1 MAAEFTA
8 HKEGYHMTR
17 RFCTAF
23 AIAAA
28 FTAGAANADVTV
40 GVTLGATGPGA
51 SLGIH
56 YKNAFQLMPKVLG
69 GQPVKYIILEDG
81 SDATNAGKNARKL
94 ITEDKVDVIM
104 GSNGVP
110 SSLQIAQV
118 ATETQTPFLCL
129 TPIAVKPDQYK
140 WTFSVPQPTELMM
153 GAVAEHMKA
162 KGVKTVGFIG
172 FSDGWGD
179 LMYKATDSLG
189 ASYGYKVV
197 TNERYA
203 RADTSVTGQ
212 VLKIIAAKPDAV
224 VVGGSG
230 TGGALPHL
238 ALVER
243 GYKGQIYHNH
253 GTVNAEFIKV
263 GGKSVENAIAPTG
276 PLIVPEELPSSNAVK
291 ATALDFTKRYEAAF
305 GAGSRNAFAGYSNDA
320 VMLLGAAIPAAMKKA
335 KPGTPEFRAALRDA
349 LENVKNVAGTHGVYS
364 PTAANH
370 NGLDERARV
379 LVRVEKGTWRLMK

>member
-1 MAAEFTA
+1 MI
-8 HKEGYHMTR
+8 R
-17 RFCTAF
+17 RFRTAL
-23 AIAAA
+23 AIACALAA
-28 FTAGAANADVTV
+28 GVAQAEVTV

-51 SLGIH
+51 SLGVH
-56 YKNAFQLMPKVLG
+56 YKNAFTLMPKTLG

-81 SDATNAGKNARKL
+81 SDATTAGKNARKL
-94 ITEDKVDVIM
+94 ITEDKVDVVM

-129 TPIAVKPDQYK
+129 TPISVKPDQYK

-153 GAVAEHMKA
+153 GAVAEHMKSN
-162 KGVKTVGFIG
+162 GIKTVGFIG

-189 ASYGYKVV
+189 ASHGYKVV

-212 VLKIIAAKPDAV
+212 VLKIIAANPDAV
-224 VVGGSG
+224 VIGGSG
-230 TGGALPHL
+230 TGGALPHI

-243 GYKGQIYHNH
+243 GYKGRIYHNH

-263 GGKSVENAIAPTG
+263 GGKNVEGAIAPTG
-276 PLIVPEELPSSNAVK
+276 PLIVPEELPASNAVK

-305 GAGSRNAFAGYSNDA
+305 GAGTRNAFAGYSNDA
-320 VMLLGAAIPAAMKKA
+320 VMLLAAAIPEAAKKA

-349 LENVKNVAGTHGVYS
+349 LENVKNVTGTHGVYS

-379 LVRVEKGTWRLMK
+379 LVRVENGQWRLLK

>member
-1 MAAEFTA
+1 MNRRLCIALLAATA
-8 HKEGYHMTR
+8 L
-17 RFCTAF
+17 A
-23 AIAAA
+23 
-28 FTAGAANADVTV
+28 AGAAHAQVTV

-56 YKNAFQLMPKVLG
+56 YKNAFQLMPKMLG
-69 GQPVKYIILEDG
+69 GQAVKYIILEDG

-94 ITEDKVDVIM
+94 ITEDKVDVVM

-118 ATETQTPFLCL
+118 AAETQTPFLCL
-129 TPIAVKPDQYK
+129 TPIAVKPDVYK

-162 KGVKTVGFIG
+162 NGVKTVGFIG

-179 LMYKATDSLG
+179 LMYNATNSLG
-189 ASYGYKVV
+189 ATHGYKVV

-212 VLKIIAAKPDAV
+212 VLKIIAANPDAV

-243 GYKGQIYHNH
+243 GYKGRIYHNH

-263 GGKSVENAIAPTG
+263 GGKNVEGAIAPTG
-276 PLIVPEELPSSNAVK
+276 PLIVPEELPANHATKAVS
-291 ATALDFTKRYEAAF
+291 LDFTKRYEAAF
-305 GAGSRNAFAGYSNDA
+305 GAGSRNAFAGYTNDA
-320 VMLLGAAIPAAMKKA
+320 VMLLGAAIPEAAKKA

-349 LENVKNVAGTHGVYS
+349 LENVKNVVGTHGVYS
-364 PTAANH
+364 LTAANH

-379 LVRVEKGTWRLMK
+379 LVRVESGTWRLMK

>member
-1 MAAEFTA
+1 MNRKLTLALLAAATALGAATA
-8 HKEGYHMTR
+8 H
-17 RFCTAF
+17 
-23 AIAAA
+23 
-28 FTAGAANADVTV
+28 ADITV

-56 YKNAFQLMPKVLG
+56 YKNAFQLMPQTLG
-69 GQPVKYIILEDG
+69 GQRVKYIILEDG

-110 SSLQIAQV
+110 SSLQISQV
-118 ATETQTPFLCL
+118 ATETHTPFLCL
-129 TPIAVKPDQYK
+129 TPIAVKDDAYK

-153 GAVAEHMKA
+153 GAVAEHLKA
-162 KGVKTVGFIG
+162 NGVKTVGFIG

-179 LMYKATDSLG
+179 LMYKATDFHA
-189 ASYGYKVV
+189 ASHGYKVV

-212 VLKIIAAKPDAV
+212 VLKIMAANPDAV

-243 GYKGQIYHNH
+243 GYKGRIYHNH
-253 GTVNAEFIKV
+253 GTVNAEFIRV
-263 GGKSVENAIAPTG
+263 GGKSVEDAIAPTG
-276 PLIVPEELPSSNAVK
+276 PLIVPEELPASH
-291 ATALDFTKRYEAAF
+291 ATKKVALAFTQRYEATF
-305 GAGSRNAFAGYSNDA
+305 GAGSRNAFAGYTHDA

-335 KPGTPEFRAALRDA
+335 KPGTPAFREALRDA
-349 LENVKNVAGTHGVYS
+349 LEHVKNVVGTHGVYN
-364 PTAANH
+364 PTPANH
-370 NGLDERARV
+370 SGLDDRARV
-379 LVRVEKGTWRLMK
+379 LVQVKDGKWRLMK

>member
-1 MAAEFTA
+1 
-8 HKEGYHMTR
+8 MTR
-17 RFCTAF
+17 RFCTAI
-23 AIAAA
+23 AIATAA
-28 FTAGAANADVTV
+28 FAANLSHAEVTI

-56 YKNAFQLMPKVLG
+56 YKNAFQLLPKTLG
-69 GQPVKYIILEDG
+69 GEPVKYIILEDG

-94 ITEDKVDVIM
+94 VTEDKVDVLM

-118 ATETQTPFLCL
+118 AFETKTPYMVL
-129 TPIAVKPDQYK
+129 TPISLAADKLA
-140 WTFSVPQPTELMM
+140 WAFIVPQPTELMM

-162 KGVKTVGFIG
+162 NGVKSVGFIG
-172 FSDGWGD
+172 FSDAWGD
-179 LMYKATDSLG
+179 LMYKATEYH
-189 ASYGYKVV
+189 AAAYGYKVV

-212 VLKIIAAKPDAV
+212 VLKILAANPDAV

-230 TGGALPHL
+230 TGGALPHV

-253 GTVNAEFIKV
+253 GTVNREFIKV
-263 GGKSVENAIAPTG
+263 GGKNVEGAIAPTG
-276 PLIVPEELPSSNAVK
+276 PLIVPEELPANHATKAVS
-291 ATALDFTKRYEAAF
+291 LDFTKRYEATF
-305 GAGSRNAFAGYSNDA
+305 GEGSRNAFGGYSHDG
-320 VMLLGAAIPAAMKKA
+320 VMLIGAAIPAAIKKA
-335 KPGTPEFRAALRDA
+335 KPGTPEFRAALRDS
-349 LENVKNVAGTHGVYS
+349 LENVKNVVGTHGVYNVT
-364 PTAANH
+364 PGNH

-379 LVRVEKGTWRLMK
+379 LVQVENGVWRLMK

>member
-1 MAAEFTA
+1 MTNRFRTALAVACALAA
-8 HKEGYHMTR
+8 G
-17 RFCTAF
+17 
-23 AIAAA
+23 I
-28 FTAGAANADVTV
+28 ANAEVTV

-51 SLGIH
+51 SLGVH
-56 YKNAFQLMPKVLG
+56 YKNAFTLMPKTLG
-69 GQPVKYIILEDG
+69 GEPVKYIILEDG
-81 SDATNAGKNARKL
+81 SDATTAGKNARKL
-94 ITEDKVDVIM
+94 ITEDKVDVVM

-129 TPIAVKPDQYK
+129 TPISVKPDQYK

-153 GAVAEHMKA
+153 GAVAEHMHA
-162 KGVKTVGFIG
+162 HGVKTVGFIG

-179 LMYKATDSLG
+179 LMYNATESLG
-189 ASYGYKVV
+189 AKYGYTVV

-230 TGGALPHL
+230 TGGALPQI

-243 GYKGQIYHNH
+243 GYKGPIYHNH

-263 GGKSVENAIAPTG
+263 GGKNVEGAIAPTG
-276 PLIVPEELPSSNAVK
+276 PLIVPEELPATNPVK

-305 GAGSRNAFAGYSNDA
+305 GAGTRNAFAGYSNDA
-320 VMLLGAAIPAAMKKA
+320 VMLLGAAIPEAVKKA

-349 LENVKNVAGTHGVYS
+349 LENVKNVVGTHGVYS

-379 LVRVEKGTWRLMK
+379 LVHVEGGTWRLLK

>member
-1 MAAEFTA
+1 
-8 HKEGYHMTR
+8 
-17 RFCTAF
+17 
-23 AIAAA
+23 
-28 FTAGAANADVTV
+28 
-40 GVTLGATGPGA
+40 
-51 SLGIH
+51 
-56 YKNAFQLMPKVLG
+56 
-69 GQPVKYIILEDG
+69 VKYIILEDG

-94 ITEDKVDVIM
+94 ISEDQVDVVM

-129 TPIAVKPDQYK
+129 TPIAVKPDAYK

-153 GAVAEHMKA
+153 SAVAEHMKA
-162 KGVKTVGFIG
+162 NGVKTVGFIG

-179 LMYKATDSLG
+179 LMYRATEFH
-189 ASYGYKVV
+189 AAAHGYQVV

-212 VLKIIAAKPDAV
+212 VLKIMAANPDAV

-243 GYKGQIYHNH
+243 GYKGRIYHNH

-263 GGKSVENAIAPTG
+263 GGKNVEGAIAPTG
-276 PLIVPEELPSSNAVK
+276 PLIVPEELPASAPTKAVS
-291 ATALDFTKRYEAAF
+291 LDFTRRYEAAF
-305 GAGSRNAFAGYSNDA
+305 GAGSRNAFAGYTNDA
-320 VMLLGAAIPAAMKKA
+320 VLLLGAAIPEAAAKA
-335 KPGTPEFRAALRDA
+335 KPGTPAFRAALRDS
-349 LENVKNVAGTHGVYS
+349 LENVKNLVGTHGVYS
-364 PTAANH
+364 PTPANH

-379 LVRVEKGTWRLMK
+379 LVRVEGGTWRLMK